1 MKNGNHL
8 SEQKLENIMFKNYVA
23 RQKEK
28 NDILLMTHI
37 VVGYP
42 SIEDSER
49 IVDEM
54 VAAGIDL
61 IELQIPFSEPI
72 ADGPVILRANQMA
85 LKKGDSVQDCLDFT
99 ARMKRKHSLPF
110 FYMTYVNIIHK
121 YGVDMFL
128 AQMFDNNIS
137 GAIVPDLP
145 PEEGMAYIEKFKA
158 KDKSLIFIYGPT
170 TSDER
175 MKYIANHASGFI
187 YCVARKGVTGAN
199 TNFSKDLDL
208 YLNRCRAATDLPIA
222 LGFGVKDHS
231 DINFLSGKVDI
242 AVVGTQ
248 TIKVMEKD
256 GIDAIGP
263 YLRSLRGSVL

>member
-1 MKNGNHL
+1 
-8 SEQKLENIMFKNYVA
+8 MFKEYVEK
-23 RQKEK
+23 QKQK
-28 NDILLMTHI
+28 NNILLMTHM

-42 SIEDSER
+42 SIEESER
-49 IVDEM
+49 IIDEM
-54 VAAGIDL
+54 VAAGVDV

-72 ADGPVILRANQMA
+72 ADGPVILRANQLA
-85 LKKGDSVQDCLDFT
+85 LEKGVSVQDCLDFT
-99 ARMKRKHSLPF
+99 ARMKHKYALPF

-121 YGVDMFL
+121 YGIDAFLSHMVDIS
-128 AQMFDNNIS
+128 IS

-145 PEEGMAYIEKFKA
+145 PEEGMDYIKKFKA

-170 TSDER
+170 TSNER

-199 TNFSKDLDL
+199 TSFSEDLDH
-208 YLNRCRAATDLPIA
+208 YLKRCRDATDLPIA
-222 LGFGVKDHS
+222 LGFGVKDRS
-231 DINFLSGKVDI
+231 DIDFLTGKVDI

-256 GIDAIGP
+256 GIGAIGP
-263 YLRSLRGSVL
+263 YLRTLRG

>member
-1 MKNGNHL
+1 
-8 SEQKLENIMFKNYVA
+8 MFKKYVA
-23 RQKEK
+23 KQKQK
-28 NDILLMTHI
+28 NDILLMTHM

-42 SIEDSER
+42 SIEASER

-54 VAAGIDL
+54 VEAGVDL

-72 ADGPVILRANQMA
+72 ADGPVILRANQLA
-85 LKKGDSVQDCLDFT
+85 LEKGVSVQDCLDFT
-99 ARMKRKHSLPF
+99 ARMKHKYFMPF

-121 YGVDMFL
+121 YGIDAFVSHMVD
-128 AQMFDNNIS
+128 ISVS

-145 PEEGMAYIEKFKA
+145 PEEGIDYLEKFKA

-175 MKYIANHASGFI
+175 MKYIASHASGFI
-187 YCVARKGVTGAN
+187 YCVARKGVTGSN
-199 TNFSKDLDL
+199 TSFSEDLDQ
-208 YLNRCRAATDLPIA
+208 YLKRCRAATDLPIA
-222 LGFGVKDHS
+222 LGFGVKDRS
-231 DINFLSGKVDI
+231 DIDFLTGKVDI

-256 GIDAIGP
+256 GIGAIGP
-263 YLRSLRGSVL
+263 YLRSLRE

>member
-1 MKNGNHL
+1 MFKKYVA
-8 SEQKLENIMFKNYVA
+8 EQK
-23 RQKEK
+23 QKK
-28 NDILLMTHI
+28 DILLMTHI

-54 VAAGIDL
+54 VAAGVDL

-85 LKKGDSVQDCLDFT
+85 LEKGVSVQDCLDFA
-99 ARMKRKHSLPF
+99 ARIKRKYFIPF

-121 YGVDMFL
+121 HGVDNFL
-128 AQMFDNNIS
+128 SHMLDIGIS
-137 GAIVPDLP
+137 GAIIPDLP
-145 PEEGMAYIEKFKA
+145 PEEGMDYIEKFKE
-158 KDKSLIFIYGPT
+158 KDKNLIFIYGPT

-175 MKYIANHASGFI
+175 MKYIASHASGFI

-199 TNFSKDLDL
+199 TKFSRDLDI
-208 YLNRCRAATDLPIA
+208 YLKRCRAATDLPIA
-222 LGFGVKDHS
+222 LGFGVKDRS
-231 DINFLSGKVDI
+231 DIVFLTGKVDI

-248 TIKVMEKD
+248 TIKMMEKD
-256 GIDAIGP
+256 GIGAIGP
-263 YLRSLRGSVL
+263 YLKSLRST